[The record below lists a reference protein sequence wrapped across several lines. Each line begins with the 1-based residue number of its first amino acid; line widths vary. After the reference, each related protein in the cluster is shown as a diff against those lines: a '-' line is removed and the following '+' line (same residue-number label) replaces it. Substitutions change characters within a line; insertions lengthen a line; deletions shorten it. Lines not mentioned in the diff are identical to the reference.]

1 VRVAVWWFQNES
13 GRSPAWEYITNLP
26 DEHADAILAQVAH
39 LAENWNAQT
48 AVDEHGLANYSPMRE
63 IRYHDAGGQRV
74 FYYVQ
79 DDQLWVLGASKKQDA
94 EREMEQSYKRMK
106 KVRAWMK
113 EQKKKPK
120 ERR

>member
-1 VRVAVWWFQNES
+1 MVPERVGEITCLGIHHEASRRVR
-13 GRSPAWEYITNLP
+13 GRDFRPNCS
-26 DEHADAILAQVAH
+26 

-74 FYYVQ
+74 FYFVQ

-94 EREMEQSYKRMK
+94 EREMEQSYNRMK

-113 EQKKKPK
+113 EQKKKNPK